1 MIYKVSGVEIELTS
15 RCNASCPQC
24 SRNYYGGETWPTLP
38 LVDLSFDLIKT
49 KLGKLI
55 KNLSHVKLCGTYG
68 DPCVHP
74 KLIEIVQWIVDN
86 SDCEITIN
94 TNGSLRTKKW
104 WNTLAKT
111 LGSRGRVFFGID
123 GLEDTHHLYRIDTSY
138 NKIIENLKTFNQA
151 GGRSVW
157 SFLIFE
163 HNQHQVD
170 QARTLS
176 ELYGC
181 ENFAIKSTSRFLN
194 KTHEI
199 VDKVEV
205 KNKQGQTIYWLKP
218 TTKQEYINSGYKD
231 FEVIINKFGS
241 YRNYLNTT
249 EINCRSMEDEH
260 IDISSEGYVLP
271 CAFLLDRFYGV
282 EAENHPDREKLFR
295 LIEQHGGL
303 DKINLH
309 KTDIDAI
316 LNGEIFQQI
325 KLSWTGDRLDRCANQ
340 CGSMS
345 TLLANAN
352 KELLALWA
360 GNSIDREQ
368 K

>member
-170 QARTLS
+170 ECEQLARDMGFKWFRAKVSKRPLINRLEAPIGWQLTA
-176 ELYGC
+176 EKTGP
-181 ENFAIKSTSRFLN
+181 IKCHVLN
-194 KTHEI
+194 
-199 VDKVEV
+199 
-205 KNKQGQTIYWLKP
+205 
-218 TTKQEYINSGYKD
+218 
-231 FEVIINKFGS
+231 
-241 YRNYLNTT
+241 
-249 EINCRSMEDEH
+249 
-260 IDISSEGYVLP
+260 
-271 CAFLLDRFYGV
+271 
-282 EAENHPDREKLFR
+282 EKSAY
-295 LIEQHGGL
+295 
-303 DKINLH
+303 
-309 KTDIDAI
+309 IDAQGRI
-316 LNGEIFQQI
+316 SPCCWLGFYPKTFGHGEYHQAINAQI
-325 KLSWTGDRLDRCANQ
+325 SN
-340 CGSMS
+340 
-345 TLLANAN
+345 
-352 KELLALWA
+352 
-360 GNSIDREQ
+360 
-368 K
+368 